1 MIVAN
6 RNHIFVSFVGIVLT
20 VAVLS
25 GLAVLDGKAS
35 VRIASVFFI
44 SLIAVVGMGVYSGN
58 SGILSFGHL
67 SFMAI
72 GAYASSLLT
81 MKPAIKMA
89 TLSKLPPWL
98 IETQIDLPYALVI
111 AVVFV
116 AVIALIIGL
125 VIGRLED
132 SAAAIATLGLLIV
145 THGVIIGWKD
155 VTRGA
160 QSFFGVPRESS
171 LLIVAVS
178 CVITLIVARLYR
190 DSVSGLRLRA
200 ARENAIAANV
210 SGINYRRERLIAWV
224 ISACM
229 MALAGG
235 LLAHFLGAFSPK
247 KFYLVDT
254 FLLLAM
260 LIVGG
265 MSTVSGAVA
274 GALVVTV
281 ISEILRRLESGITLF
296 GYDMPLVFG
305 ATNIGIGLIILFVM
319 SKRPHGITGFKELEE
334 KLLGALG
341 SHMGSHTSHTPD
353 KTAHNAPKQVLD
365 NVKVASHTP
374 DKAAHNAPE
383 NAPKINENHTLTAE
397 NITMK
402 FGGLVAVNGVSVQVR
417 PGEILG
423 LIGPNGSGKTTLLN
437 ILSGVLTPT
446 AGVVKNRQT
455 TLSGLPIYQFP
466 MHGIARTFQNIRLF
480 KNLSV
485 YQNVLVAGL
494 TVANGQQANAF
505 CVQILQELNL
515 THKAGLEAGTLS
527 YGDQRRV
534 EIARAL
540 ALRPSLLFLDEPAA
554 GMNTEETDQ
563 LMLILKQL
571 TVDYGIGILL
581 VDHDLK
587 FINALCERIV
597 VLNEGT
603 MIAEGPPK
611 EIQKNREVIKA
622 YIGG

>member
-353 KTAHNAPKQVLD
+353 K
-365 NVKVASHTP
+365 
-374 DKAAHNAPE
+374 AAHNAPE